1 MQWQGFRTG
10 IPAPLVVIPRFVE
23 FASIILLHPPLLH
36 RRLSDYIKLFNKR
49 KDKAARYDIFSL
61 HAHISPILRAINCAR
76 SEIMKIFACCVLLS
90 VVAAS
95 NLNASSSTVPLNDS
109 KLIYP
114 FTNGTLQRQDHW
126 PPLPYV
132 YAIDPDLS
140 IYMTQYGNLL
150 AESQEEVALAALVA
164 IENQI
169 TTEGGSDDE
178 IFATIFSEHGVF
190 VSFQKPASATLPFRR
205 WMAAKAI
212 HTVQN
217 LMIFY
222 GAKNLP
228 SVKVLL
234 GKEVLSH
241 FSVHFL
247 IHPGGI
253 PPPPLISVL
262 NNSETAST
270 DLIARSNVSTSWPPV
285 PYTFRIKDTLQMTIF
300 EWGLDFTASKQDVLD
315 RLERIEMNILRRAGP
330 DELLPTVV
338 FASDGVAAVFGAVRY
353 PSLTITHLQA
363 AQAVGAVYSLIEKYG
378 PRRIDD
384 AEIYMVGLRLMSF
397 KLKSSTHASGNG
409 TSYVTLGSPSNDSV
423 PTTPALVARSNMTLR
438 NTNMADEPWPSL
450 PFTVNVE
457 DNLDVTVLEYGAD
470 FPGSRRYVLQALE
483 TIAEIITK
491 RSSRIISTQRLS
503 YSPVTIAFD
512 RITGQGQGA
521 PLLRTQATMVLEAIR
536 KLMQDHKPR
545 ELTRTEISVGGQKA
559 MGLSLKLYFA
569 PVDTGNTTMEIR
581 DTPTEIG
588 NTTLNIGNTA
598 SELESASTDTGTF

>member
-1 MQWQGFRTG
+1 
-10 IPAPLVVIPRFVE
+10 
-23 FASIILLHPPLLH
+23 
-36 RRLSDYIKLFNKR
+36 
-49 KDKAARYDIFSL
+49 
-61 HAHISPILRAINCAR
+61 
-76 SEIMKIFACCVLLS
+76 MKIFACCVLLS
-90 VVAAS
+90 VVTAS

-109 KLIYP
+109 TLVYP
-114 FTNGTLQRQDHW
+114 FTNGSLQRQDHW

-132 YAIDPDLS
+132 YAIDLDLF
-140 IYMTQYGNLL
+140 IYVIQYGNLL
-150 AESQEEVALAALVA
+150 AESQEEVALAGLVA

-178 IFATIFSEHGVF
+178 IVATIFHEHGVF

-212 HTVQN
+212 DTVRN

-241 FSVHFL
+241 FSVKFL

-253 PPPPLISVL
+253 PLPPLISVSK
-262 NNSETAST
+262 NSETAST

-285 PYTFRIKDTLQMTIF
+285 PYTFRINTTLQMTIF

-315 RLERIEMNILRRAGP
+315 RLERIEIDILQKAGP
-330 DELLPTVV
+330 DEPLPTVV
-338 FASDGVAAVFGAVRY
+338 IASDGVAAVFRAVRY
-353 PSLTITHLQA
+353 PPLTLTHLQA
-363 AQAVGAVYSLIEKYG
+363 AQAVGAVYSLIEKNG

-384 AEIYMVGLRLMSF
+384 AEIYMVGLRAMSF
-397 KLKSSTHASGNG
+397 TLKSSTEASGNG
-409 TSYVTLGSPSNDSV
+409 TSYLTLGSPSNDSV
-423 PTTPALVARSNMTLR
+423 PTTPALLARTNMILN

-450 PFTVNVE
+450 PFTVNVD

-470 FPGSRRYVLQALE
+470 FPGSRQYVIQAIA

-491 RSSRIISTQRLS
+491 RSSRIISTQRQS
-503 YSPVTIAFD
+503 YSPVTIAFA

-521 PLLRTQATMVLEAIR
+521 PLLRTQATMVLEAIG

-545 ELTRTEISVGGQKA
+545 ELLRTEISVGGQKA

-569 PVDTGNTTMEIR
+569 PLDTGNTTLQIGDTTMEIGN
-581 DTPTEIG
+581 TAMEIG
-588 NTTLNIGNTA
+588 NTTTEIGNATLDIGNIA
-598 SELESASTDTGTF
+598 SELESASTDTGTS